1 MKEKKSRLFKRK
13 TISPFPKIVGNLTG
27 IIQFPE
33 FKFLL
38 DKKTACNS
46 FKNEYKFLN
55 ATSQIIFEK

>member
-38 DKKTACNS
+38 DKKQLCNS
-46 FKNEYKFLN
+46 FLKININF
-55 ATSQIIFEK
+55 